1 MRSPFGGVNVRTLAL
16 IGKSGTGKSHRAQ
29 IIAKENDASFIID
42 DGLLIHGSRVL
53 AGYSAKRETTRLGA
67 IRRAIFQDPSH
78 ADEVKKKISE
88 MNVDSIL
95 ILGTSTSMINAICE
109 ALSLPMPASI
119 VRIEDVSS
127 EREINTARMIRKGAG
142 KHVIPVPTL
151 ELKKDF
157 SGYFLD
163 PLRIFRERKGKQSE
177 LLEEKSVVRPTF
189 SYLGKYTINDST
201 IRQIALYSAQQLQ
214 GIGPGGRV
222 YIENYSSGI
231 IIKMELTVEYG
242 LQLQPILQK
251 AQEKVAQMIEHMTS
265 LNVLKVNVL
274 AKNFYF
280 KERP

>member
-1 MRSPFGGVNVRTLAL
+1 MRTLAL